1 MKKVFVLFLMA
12 GAISFAS
19 CGGEKK
25 AEESTETTAPAE
37 TTQETE
43 AVEDSTSSDSVETS
57 EAAEKAPAQ

>member
-25 AEESTETTAPAE
+25 AEESTETAAPAE
-37 TTQETE
+37 TTQEAEAEEGSASGDTLETPE
-43 AVEDSTSSDSVETS
+43 AVEE
-57 EAAEKAPAQ
+57 APAQ

>member
-37 TTQETE
+37 NTPVEPIET
-43 AVEDSTSSDSVETS
+43 DSTET
-57 EAAEKAPAQ
+57 